1 MDLRDFLFVEGVE
14 IHLRTIFKRYSNIS
28 RFSNHLI
35 GGYDNAKDSGNKWQ
49 GNNIIDLFEHVPPG
63 SMALDMVSTDG
74 GINWRPA
81 VFIKTDRTMRDCFGS
96 KPQIN
101 IRVAAFA
108 LNDVYLFVLMV
119 KVGGNWYFE
128 SWLNYHADGG
138 IGRSFFEGLASH
150 LYIPVVF
157 LDEGTAIAS
166 AYEVKNSVR
175 YKFKNYLKVL
185 PDIEPWSMDT
195 FDEAKTIFME
205 LLPNLCEMWRL
216 CEEQLL

>member
-1 MDLRDFLFVEGVE
+1 MLKIQVTNG
-14 IHLRTIFKRYSNIS
+14 
-28 RFSNHLI
+28 
-35 GGYDNAKDSGNKWQ
+35 KDA
-49 GNNIIDLFEHVPPG
+49 NIIDLFEQVPPG

-81 VFIKTDRTMRDCFGS
+81 VFIKTTKSMRDSFGS
-96 KPQIN
+96 NPQIN

-108 LNDVYLFVLMV
+108 LNDVHLFVLMV

-128 SWLNYHADGG
+128 SWLNYHAEGG
-138 IGRSFFEGLASH
+138 IGKDFFEGLASH

-185 PDIEPWSMDT
+185 PDIEPWSMAD
-195 FDEAKTIFME
+195 FDGAKAFAMSI
-205 LLPNLCEMWRL
+205 LPPLPEMWGMYAKPASL
-216 CEEQLL
+216 